1 MTTSPTATAPVPP
14 PPPATDA
21 QAYLA
26 HPRFHQTFT
35 LPATESHGA
44 LVFSYAEA
52 GREGTTRRGRGRGRE
67 GERRGENDEP
77 VVEDGEDN
85 EEEEEE
91 DIPTVLLI
99 PGMFASR
106 YIATWPAVHA
116 VAAGM
121 GVRVLAVDR
130 PGLGSST
137 AVPLAQRVP
146 VWLELVPA
154 LLRHLGIRHVALVS
168 HSAGTIYALNTLYR
182 CRDVLHPKRPLV
194 VLLGK
199 CGFPDPSSPPLC
211 SPPMRGNY
219 LLNPP
224 LSTRKAPSST
234 RPPRAN
240 ATSSSC
246 NGSRHPPSPSGTGSR
261 NSCKRRRRDRW
272 PSAARP

>member
-35 LPATESHGA
+35 LPATASHGA

-52 GREGTTRRGRGRGRE
+52 GREGK
-67 GERRGENDEP
+67 RRGENDESVP
-77 VVEDGEDN
+77 DD
-85 EEEEEE
+85 EEEEE

-106 YIATWPAVHA
+106 YMATWPAVHA
-116 VAAGM
+116 VAARM

-130 PGLGSST
+130 PGMGASSE
-137 AVPLAQRVP
+137 VPLAQRVP

-194 VLLGK
+194 ALLGK
-199 CGFPDPSSPPLC
+199 CGFLVLPSLPF
-211 SPPMRGNY
+211 
-219 LLNPP
+219 
-224 LSTRKAPSST
+224 A
-234 RPPRAN
+234 
-240 ATSSSC
+240 
-246 NGSRHPPSPSGTGSR
+246 
-261 NSCKRRRRDRW
+261 RRR
-272 PSAARP
+272 